1 MSAKIFLTTITVIA
15 MYLGL
20 SDGHLAIYSDGSAEA
35 VQILPYATSMFT
47 ESDQCLLAEG
57 IPFTSAEDLSK
68 LLEDY
73 TS

>member
-20 SDGHLAIYSDGSAEA
+20 SDGYLAIFRSETAEP
-35 VQILPYATSMFT
+35 VRILPYAASMFT
-47 ESDQCLLAEG
+47 ESDRRALAEG
-57 IPFTSAEDLSK
+57 IPITSTADLSK

-73 TS
+73 AS